1 MPAQANALVP
11 SAETSRALDAHDRD
25 PRFPETFQA
34 PIRLFKYFDGRSFTS
49 AGNEPLAFSSPRATG
64 GATAAKEQLLN
75 SALDISIWRTDPL
88 RRLNQMGG

>member
-1 MPAQANALVP
+1 MIVILA
-11 SAETSRALDAHDRD
+11 
-25 PRFPETFQA
+25 FPK
-34 PIRLFKYFDGRSFTS
+34 LFKPQLGCSNISTGEASPPRVTNRWLS
-49 AGNEPLAFSSPRATG
+49 ARPRATG